1 MEYMEGGSLYE
12 WLHSDLDIGWN
23 VRLKY
28 DKTQSIPYSFVES
41 SISYPID
48 ENTEKKIT
56 RKREEREHQRWTK
69 IGNTGWP
76 SKQLLV

>member
-28 DKTQSIPYSFVES
+28 DKTQSIPYLFVEL
-41 SISYPID
+41 SISYTID

-56 RKREEREHQRWTK
+56 RKREEREHQR
-69 IGNTGWP
+69 
-76 SKQLLV
+76 